1 SAYSHEFVHCVKH
14 LGLEAAEET
23 RIRLALE
30 EHVRRTSSPTASQIL
45 KLKGPLPLVRLEPV
59 HLPCSLEE
67 TWSPI
72 LARWKKRPI
81 AKRLDHHIRREWVE
95 AAEEPVA

>member
-1 SAYSHEFVHCVKH
+1 M
-14 LGLEAAEET
+14 EAAEET

-30 EHVRRTSSPTASQIL
+30 EHVRRTSSPTAAQLL
-45 KLKGPLPLVRLEPV
+45 KLKGPLPLVRLEPI
-59 HLPCSLEE
+59 HLACSLEE

-72 LARWKKRPI
+72 LARWKKRTVT
-81 AKRLDHHIRREWVE
+81 KRLDRQIRRVWVE